1 MGALEPQWRAEPCAP
16 ALAWPSG
23 SDGDPCPPQDTPAP
37 SSRSSAPGP
46 PISSPPPHQGYFG
59 DPWNVFDF
67 LIDHLFAHVSNP
79 PGRWLH
85 LQSPLPDVNW
95 RRPLSRNY
103 PLPSSSWKLLT
114 VLSALFFSP
123 RSRCSIPRNCF
134 SPTDCSSVTLLT
146 GGFLMANPV
155 ALLA

>member
-67 LIDHLFAHVSNP
+67 LIVIGSIIDVILSEIDVSTRRAEP
-79 PGRWLH
+79 SPGW
-85 LQSPLPDVNW
+85 
-95 RRPLSRNY
+95 
-103 PLPSSSWKLLT
+103 
-114 VLSALFFSP
+114 
-123 RSRCSIPRNCF
+123 
-134 SPTDCSSVTLLT
+134 
-146 GGFLMANPV
+146 G
-155 ALLA
+155 